1 MTTISG
7 RVVDANGRGIAGA
20 RVMVTAAPGPVP
32 DMAML
37 TDGEGRFVIGAAR
50 PGSYTIAATTD
61 DAAGEHSVSVA
72 ADAVDGVELHIRRQP
87 SP

>member
-7 RVVDANGRGIAGA
+7 RVVDADGRGIAGA

-37 TDGEGRFVIGAAR
+37 TDADGCFVIGAAV
-50 PGSYTIAATTD
+50 PGDYTIAANTD
-61 DAAGEHSVSVA
+61 AGDGELAVSASAEPVE
-72 ADAVDGVELHIRRQP
+72 GVELRLPR
-87 SP
+87 

>member
-37 TDGEGRFVIGAAR
+37 TDADGRFVIGAAV
-50 PGSYTIAATTD
+50 PGRYTVAAHTDAAT
-61 DAAGEHSVSVA
+61 GEL
-72 ADAVDGVELHIRRQP
+72 AVQASGDPVEGVELRLPR
-87 SP
+87 